1 MSTYSG
7 SNKSTGPLIVLNSK
21 HMDEK
26 KAPLVPHFTKSAKQE
41 DGTWKVIGDCT
52 GFTGKL
58 VRVSP
63 ETKTIKDDKG
73 KITAVKE
80 MVKLLF
86 QSDDSDES
94 YLLSLTY
101 RIASRD
107 LFNSIL
113 NLEDLETPIDIS
125 YSRNKNGYEKFWL
138 NQNGS
143 AVWGKYPYED
153 LKAKIK
159 METKKGITTAD
170 NEELDAFFVE
180 KLKEFNEKLAKV
192 PASAPAPKQEYKNVA
207 SSEEDSQEIPF

>member
-26 KAPLVPHFTKSAKQE
+26 KNPLNPHFTKSAKQE
-41 DGTWKVIGDCT
+41 DGTWKVIGECT
-52 GFTGKL
+52 GFTGRL
-58 VRVSP
+58 TRVSP
-63 ETKTIKDDKG
+63 ETKEIKGPDG
-73 KITAVKE
+73 KIIATKD

-113 NLEDLETPIDIS
+113 NLTDLESPVDIS
-125 YSRNKNGYEKFWL
+125 YNRNKNGYEKFWL

-143 AVWGKYPYED
+143 AVWGKHPYEE
-153 LKAKIK
+153 LKEKIK
-159 METKKGITTAD
+159 MVTVNKVKQAD
-170 NEELDAFFVE
+170 NTEIDTFFADELRA
-180 KLKEFNEKLAKV
+180 FNESLSKSPL
-192 PASAPAPKQEYKNVA
+192 PAKQEYKNV
-207 SSEEDSQEIPF
+207 SDEDEDSKVPF